1 MEIRK
6 VTENEIDSVME
17 IIEEG
22 RTLLKSTSKQ
32 WQNGY
37 PNRDSLLDDIHNSFL
52 YGAYINDKLVGVEA
66 LVHDIFNVDY
76 DEIEGRWVIPYTAK
90 DLVIHRIAV
99 KSEYHHQKV
108 GDALMKY
115 AEQFAKENHI
125 PSIKIDTHRKNIPMQ
140 KLCSDNDYHL
150 SGVIYIKRVEPDP
163 SRLMFEKSIQN

>member
-6 VTENEIDSVME
+6 VNREEITSVME

-22 RTLLKSTSKQ
+22 RALLKTTSKQ

-37 PNRDSLLDDIHNSFL
+37 PNTDSLLSDIDHGFL
-52 YGAYINDKLVGVEA
+52 YGAYKEGTLVGVMA
-66 LVHDIFNVDY
+66 LVHDVFNVDY
-76 DEIEGRWVIPYTAK
+76 DEIEGKWVIPYTEK

-99 KSEYHHQKV
+99 KKEYHHQKV
-108 GDALMKY
+108 GDALMKFAYQY
-115 AEQFAKENHI
+115 AKDHHI

-140 KLCSDNDYHL
+140 KLCMNNTYHL

-163 SRLMFEKSIQN
+163 SRLIFEKSITD